1 MATAISDVL
10 PTGPA
15 IPTGTGSPF
24 SDQPREVIDFLD
36 LLDDINI
43 EQDISPEEARQ
54 AIVLFSVANVMLA
67 GKGTRRVGTE
77 DKIDVLAA
85 LTLYYGLQDR
95 SLASRLVLTP
105 GFWTAQVPELGQ
117 SIDVVLKDLRDRLN
131 QLNDD
136 ATFLE
141 REAKRQFNL
150 GGNNDVIGNVE
161 FPRLFNRYVAIANDP
176 LLSLNI
182 FTEDKSE
189 LSDKTNVAR
198 AIDLLAELK
207 GVILQLVRSL
217 SKYGTIATSRANK
230 EWADFE
236 RRALLVLKLIAEK
249 YRASED
255 IDDKHPYAVLADLA
269 GKQRDTEIAPYMVL
283 AREGQQLLQIAFE
296 AYNDARIELDRVDK
310 LHLIDLFQR
319 GDPSSFRTES
329 MRKLAGVIRKY
340 PLQAWG

>member
-1 MATAISDVL
+1 MLDNAL
-10 PTGPA
+10 PSGP
-15 IPTGTGSPF
+15 ITSSGPF
-24 SDQPREVIDFLD
+24 GDQPQEIIDFLD

-43 EQDISPEEARQ
+43 EQDISPDEARQ
-54 AIVLFSVANVMLA
+54 AIILFSVTNVMLA
-67 GKGTRRVGTE
+67 GKGKRRVGNE

-95 SLASRLVLTP
+95 SLASRLVLTQ

-117 SIDVVLKDLRDRLN
+117 SIDNVLKDLRDRLN

-136 ATFLE
+136 ALFLE

-150 GGNNDVIGNVE
+150 GGNNDVVGNTE
-161 FPRLFNRYVAIANDP
+161 FPRLFRRFVEISNDP

-182 FTEDKSE
+182 DAEDKNP
-189 LSDKTNVAR
+189 LSDKTSVGR
-198 AIDLLAELK
+198 ALDLLVELK

-255 IDDKHPYAVLADLA
+255 IDDKHPYAVLADLTD
-269 GKQRDTEIAPYMVL
+269 KQRDSEIAPHMVL
-283 AREGQQLLQIAFE
+283 AREGQQMLQLAFE
-296 AYNDARIELDRVDK
+296 TYDDTKDSLELVDK
-310 LHLIDLFQR
+310 AHLINLFQK
-319 GDPSSFRTES
+319 GDPAKFRTEA
-329 MRKLAGVIRKY
+329 MRKLAAVVRKY
-340 PLQAWG
+340 PLQAWS